1 MRIKRIKDN
10 EVVVDGKEYAKLVRF
25 NHDFWA
31 MQGELDSGY
40 NPHFYSVRN
49 EDSGFYTVS
58 MVIRGFITVI
68 KRFTSDDEEYNKVCA
83 EELVELLNKE
93 Q

>member
-1 MRIKRIKDN
+1 MKLKRIKDN
-10 EVVVDGKEYAKLVRF
+10 EVVVDGNEYERLVRF

-31 MQGELDSGY
+31 MQGALYSGY
-40 NPHFYSVRN
+40 NPHFYSVHN

-58 MVIRGFITVI
+58 MVQRGFITDI
-68 KRFTSDDEEYNKVCA
+68 KRFDSDDEEYNQVCA
-83 EELVELLNKE
+83 KELVELLNQE